1 MAVVEQVTQWITKLG
16 RGDPAAAE
24 VLWERYF
31 SKLVQL
37 ARRELGATPRRA
49 ADEEDVALSA
59 MHSFCRGLA
68 EHRFPQVQGD
78 DNLWKLLVTITARK
92 ANAERRRYYAQKRG
106 GGHVRGESV
115 FAALDPD
122 QSQDAGI
129 GAVLGREPT
138 PELACMVAEDCER
151 LLDRLGDDTLR
162 QVATLTLQGY
172 STAEIAEQ
180 LGCLQ
185 RTVQR
190 KLNTIREIWSQEAP
204 P

>member
-16 RGDPAAAE
+16 QGDPAAAE
-24 VLWERYF
+24 SLWAQYF
-31 SKLVQL
+31 SKLVRL

-68 EHRFPQVQGD
+68 GQRFPQVHD
-78 DNLWKLLVTITARK
+78 EDNLWKLLVTITARK
-92 ANAERRRYYAQKRG
+92 ACAARRRHYAQKRG
-106 GGHVRGESV
+106 GGHVRGESI
-115 FAALDPD
+115 FAQLGSE
-122 QSQDAGI
+122 QSPIDGL

-138 PELACMVAEDCER
+138 PELACMVAEDCTR
-151 LLDRLGDDTLR
+151 LLDRLGDEKLR
-162 QVATLTLQGY
+162 QVATLTLEGY
-172 STAEIAEQ
+172 STAEIAQQ
-180 LGCLQ
+180 LGVLQ

-190 KLNTIREIWSQEAP
+190 KLDTIRKIWSQEAP